1 MGYFELKRLIC
12 DEGVK
17 VKKNEWITEAIE
29 RMAQK
34 NHIAG
39 YTQNDLRLLK
49 NMLKSKTGEDGTF
62 ICMDTKNRTRALIN
76 EFQAQD
82 SLLVG
87 DGNTEDGTWIEIKKP
102 EENREQKNMQ
112 KNNRR
117 IQEENNIN
125 SIKLRNWTYWPI
137 EQYNGPNR

>member
-1 MGYFELKRLIC
+1 
-12 DEGVK
+12 
-17 VKKNEWITEAIE
+17 
-29 RMAQK
+29 MAQK

-125 SIKLRNWTYWPI
+125 SIKLRN
-137 EQYNGPNR
+137 